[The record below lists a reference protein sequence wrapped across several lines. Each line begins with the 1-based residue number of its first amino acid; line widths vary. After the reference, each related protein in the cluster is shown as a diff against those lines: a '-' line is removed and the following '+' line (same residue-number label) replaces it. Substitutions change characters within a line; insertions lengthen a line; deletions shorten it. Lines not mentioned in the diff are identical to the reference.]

1 MIYPPGPLATLNG
14 GHVLYPTLGAV
25 FHLEPLV
32 DDDAARIEEA
42 NAIVLDWLGP
52 ELRLS
57 WLSCWNEIE
66 AFRPRDLDY
75 AARSA
80 ATLAA
85 PVLDTEEATLV
96 AQNLA
101 KIPRD
106 ELHVTVTG
114 SVTEAQGSPVLYRFW
129 SEIPEVGHG
138 DRFRASGTLEVH
150 VPTDRPLGEF
160 YARVTA
166 IAKCLRLRSGTAGLT
181 YAGWPLYDYEHAATA
196 LYAHARRF
204 VGFDIGQHIGLSQ
217 AWDSALRSVSWLTFV
232 GPAFVDALAEHGRD
246 LASTPLLHVSDL
258 GGGKLIQAGPSPE
271 AGDRN
276 RMRIPAAYI
285 AADELVRPLRA
296 ASGVDFGQPWTDRTA
311 SDWLRRFEGWR

>member
-1 MIYPPGPLATLNG
+1 MIYPPQPLATLNG

-66 AFRPRDLDY
+66 PFRPQDLDF
-75 AARSA
+75 AARSGT
-80 ATLAA
+80 TLAA
-85 PVLDTEEATLV
+85 PVLDSEDATIL

-106 ELHVTVTG
+106 ELHVTATG
-114 SVTEAQGSPVLYRFW
+114 SPSEAQGSPVYYRFW

-138 DRFRASGTLEVH
+138 DRFRAHATLEVH
-150 VPTDRPLGEF
+150 VPSDRPLGEF

-166 IAKCLRLRSGTAGLT
+166 IARCLRLRSGSAGLS
-181 YAGWPLYDYEHAATA
+181 YAAWPLYDYEHAAAA

-204 VGFDIGQHIGLSQ
+204 VGFDIAEHVGLSE
-217 AWDSALRSVSWLTFV
+217 AWYEALRTVNWLTFL
-232 GPAFVDALAEHGRD
+232 GPAFVEKLAEHGRE
-246 LASTPLLHVSDL
+246 LASTPLCLVSDL
-258 GGGKLIQAGPSPE
+258 AGGKLIQAGPSPE

-276 RMRIPAAYI
+276 RMRIPPAYI
-285 AADELVRPLRA
+285 AADELVRPIRA
-296 ASGVDFGQPWTDRTA
+296 RDGVDFGEPWSDRTA
-311 SDWLRRFEGWR
+311 SQWLRRFEGWR